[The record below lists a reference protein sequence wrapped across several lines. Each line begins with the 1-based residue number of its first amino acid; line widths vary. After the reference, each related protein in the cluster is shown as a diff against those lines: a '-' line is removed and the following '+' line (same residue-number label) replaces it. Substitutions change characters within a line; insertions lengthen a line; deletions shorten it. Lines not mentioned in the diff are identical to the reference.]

1 MSSQHGFTL
10 LELMIVIAII
20 AILGAIAVP
29 AYQRYLQ
36 KAAMTDVLQ
45 AVTPYRTEVEL
56 CALEQGSLSACS
68 EAQLGLAAFPPST
81 YVSTLSVDA
90 GIISLSGQQ
99 TLAGLRVTLT
109 PTLDRRA
116 GTLRWQQRC
125 QSEENNAALL
135 EACRSVL
142 RETDDGERP

>member
-56 CALEQGSLSACS
+56 CALEQGSLTPCSAT
-68 EAQLGLAAFPPST
+68 QLGLAPLPPSA
-81 YVSTLSVDA
+81 YISTLDVDA
-90 GIISLSGQQ
+90 GIITLSGQH
-99 TLAGLRVTLT
+99 TLAGLQVTLT
-109 PTLDRRA
+109 PTLERNT
-116 GTLRWQQRC
+116 GSLHWQQRC
-125 QSEENNAALL
+125 QSEGDNPSLL

-142 RETDDGERP
+142 HETDSGELP

>member
-45 AVTPYRTEVEL
+45 AVTPIAPRSNCVRWNRATL
-56 CALEQGSLSACS
+56 PPAAKRNWGWRRFRRRPTSA
-68 EAQLGLAAFPPST
+68 
-81 YVSTLSVDA
+81 
-90 GIISLSGQQ
+90 
-99 TLAGLRVTLT
+99 R
-109 PTLDRRA
+109 
-116 GTLRWQQRC
+116 
-125 QSEENNAALL
+125 
-135 EACRSVL
+135 
-142 RETDDGERP
+142 